1 MKEVIKNIFDK
12 VEFSII
18 VFTIYLVT
26 IFFSLIPESII
37 KQLSLLDFK
46 TKYQFIFSICFVVL
60 TCYYIALLAKKI
72 IEKINNRRFIS
83 TRKKLMKKISP
94 EQKQYIIKFYNFD
107 EKRFD
112 TSAKFD
118 ISDAIVTLLE
128 HKQIICRGS
137 NLSVGFSTFSY
148 FLQPW
153 AQEYL
158 NEQVGMGNIVVKDD
172 KISWK

>member
-1 MKEVIKNIFDK
+1 M
-12 VEFSII
+12 
-18 VFTIYLVT
+18 
-26 IFFSLIPESII
+26 
-37 KQLSLLDFK
+37 
-46 TKYQFIFSICFVVL
+46 
-60 TCYYIALLAKKI
+60 
-72 IEKINNRRFIS
+72 
-83 TRKKLMKKISP
+83 
-94 EQKQYIIKFYNFD
+94 KFYNFD